1 MVEAKWALREKMMS
15 EDAFYFKEFAP
26 VKFHSLCRTAPA
38 HPFPGPL
45 HVWQVVAW
53 QDSGQCQR
61 PGEVNED
68 ADDQDVFTV

>member
-1 MVEAKWALREKMMS
+1 M
-15 EDAFYFKEFAP
+15 
-26 VKFHSLCRTAPA
+26 KFHSLCRTAPA